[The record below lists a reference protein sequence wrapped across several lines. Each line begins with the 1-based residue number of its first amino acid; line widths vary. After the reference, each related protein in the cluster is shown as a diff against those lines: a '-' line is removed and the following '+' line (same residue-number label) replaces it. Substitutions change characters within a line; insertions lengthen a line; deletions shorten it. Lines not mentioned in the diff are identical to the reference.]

1 MAGNKKAKKEQ
12 SNTIALNKKAKHDY
26 FIDERIEAGLVL
38 QGWEVKSLRAGR
50 VNISDG
56 YVILKDG
63 AFYLFGT
70 VITPLDVACSYVV
83 CDDQRTRKLLLNE
96 REISKLIG
104 ATKRK
109 GYTVVPLAL
118 YWKGRHIKCE
128 IALVHGKKEYDKR
141 DSLKQEDWNREKAR
155 IMKHSMR

>member
-1 MAGNKKAKKEQ
+1 MAGNKKARKEQ

-96 REISKLIG
+96 REI
-104 ATKRK
+104 
-109 GYTVVPLAL
+109 
-118 YWKGRHIKCE
+118 
-128 IALVHGKKEYDKR
+128 
-141 DSLKQEDWNREKAR
+141 
-155 IMKHSMR
+155 